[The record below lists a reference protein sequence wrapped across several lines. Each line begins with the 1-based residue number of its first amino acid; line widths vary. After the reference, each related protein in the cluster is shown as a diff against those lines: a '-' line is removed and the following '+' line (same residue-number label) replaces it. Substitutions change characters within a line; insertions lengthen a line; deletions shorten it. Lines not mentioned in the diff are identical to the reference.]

1 MSAITLEGCPDAL
14 LSKDKEYMMGIDE
27 AGRGPVLGPMVY
39 GSAFCAVEDEAKMKA
54 MGFMDSKQLT
64 EAKRDQ
70 LWADLKTCGFIGW
83 SIRVLDAKFIAGG
96 MLRKANKCA
105 RATHSAHDSRL
116 QGARSRT

>member
-1 MSAITLEGCPDAL
+1 MPPSISLPLDGCDPAL
-14 LSKDKEYMMGIDE
+14 LSQDKEYMMGIDE
-27 AGRGPVLGPMVY
+27 AGRGPTLGPMVY
-39 GSAFCAVEDEAKMKA
+39 GSAFCAVEDEPRLRS

-70 LWADLKTCGFIGW
+70 LWAELQTCGFIGW

-105 RATHSAHDSRL
+105 GSHPLCA
-116 QGARSRT
+116 